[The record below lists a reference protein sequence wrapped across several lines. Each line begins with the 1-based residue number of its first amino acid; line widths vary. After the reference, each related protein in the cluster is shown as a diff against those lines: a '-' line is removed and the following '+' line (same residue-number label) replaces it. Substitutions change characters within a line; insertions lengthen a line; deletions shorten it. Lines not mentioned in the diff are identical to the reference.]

1 MEQTHDLFQIDIAH
15 VYAYAYAFLR
25 FHLVQEAK
33 CLCVYGKTIL
43 KETMEEHEAVLG
55 QRPILSLIN

>member
-1 MEQTHDLFQIDIAH
+1 MEQTHDLFQIDIAY

-25 FHLVQEAK
+25 FHLVQEENV
-33 CLCVYGKTIL
+33 CVYGKTIL

>member
-1 MEQTHDLFQIDIAH
+1 MICCRLILHTYICICIFK
-15 VYAYAYAFLR
+15 VSFSSR
-25 FHLVQEAK
+25 SK

-55 QRPILSLIN
+55 QRPIFSLIN

>member
-1 MEQTHDLFQIDIAH
+1 MICFRLILHTYICICIFK
-15 VYAYAYAFLR
+15 VSFSSR
-25 FHLVQEAK
+25 SK
-33 CLCVYGKTIL
+33 SLCVYGKTIL